1 MQRWIISLKGKIKN
15 EIQENTE
22 KNAQYNVCSSAGA
35 LNGLLRQR
43 SFKKELI
50 GQFVYNMGAKSSDSG
65 DGKAETKP
73 ASDAASGK
81 KEQ

>member
-1 MQRWIISLKGKIKN
+1 MIL
-15 EIQENTE
+15 E
-22 KNAQYNVCSSAGA
+22 K
-35 LNGLLRQR
+35 
-43 SFKKELI
+43 LI

-65 DGKAETKP
+65 DGKAEEKP